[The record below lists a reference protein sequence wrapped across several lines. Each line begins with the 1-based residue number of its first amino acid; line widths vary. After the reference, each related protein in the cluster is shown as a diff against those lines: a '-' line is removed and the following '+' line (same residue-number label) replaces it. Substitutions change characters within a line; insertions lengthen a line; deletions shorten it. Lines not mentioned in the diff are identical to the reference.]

1 MAVLTHVSDDVMR
14 IFDDYELVSSSS
26 ALSLADSGKVFKI
39 SGTGYTVTLPAPTA
53 GWKAKFIV
61 SGAFSTD
68 FVVQSP
74 ADNRDTINGGV
85 IVNGAIVEAD
95 AVDKV
100 TFEDGAESIGDFIEI
115 HSDGTSYF
123 VFWKRKR
130 FIFYNSWRIIII
142 K

>member
-14 IFDDYELVSSSS
+14 IFDDYELVSASGS
-26 ALSLADSGKVFKI
+26 LSLADSGKVFKI

-53 GWKAKFIV
+53 GWKAKFVV
-61 SGAFSTD
+61 SAAFSTD

-74 ADNRDTINGGV
+74 ADNRDTINGGI

-115 HSDGTSYF
+115 HSDGSSYF
-123 VFWKRKR
+123 VYGNGNASSS
-130 FIFYNSWRIIII
+130 ITVGEL
-142 K
+142 

>member
-1 MAVLTHVSDDVMR
+1 MAVLEHVSDDVMR
-14 IFDDYELVSSSS
+14 IFDDYELISAASSLN
-26 ALSLADSGKVFKI
+26 LSDSGKTFKI
-39 SGTGYTVTLPAPTA
+39 SGTGYTVTLHAHSS

-68 FVVQSP
+68 CVVLSP
-74 ADNRDTINGGV
+74 ASNRDTINGGI

-95 AVDKV
+95 AVDRV

-123 VFWKRKR
+123 VFGNGNASSS
-130 FIFYNSWRIIII
+130 ISVGEL
-142 K
+142 

>member
-14 IFDDYELVSSSS
+14 IFDDYELVSASGS
-26 ALSLADSGKVFKI
+26 LSLADSGKVFKI
-39 SGTGYTVTLPAPTA
+39 SGTGYTVTLPAPTS
-53 GWKAKFIV
+53 GWKAKFVV
-61 SGAFSTD
+61 SAAFSTD

-74 ADNRDTINGGV
+74 ADNRDTINGGI

-123 VFWKRKR
+123 VYGNGNASSS
-130 FIFYNSWRIIII
+130 ITVGEL
-142 K
+142 

>member
-14 IFDDYELVSSSS
+14 IFDDYELVSASGS
-26 ALSLADSGKVFKI
+26 LSLADSGKVFKI

-53 GWKAKFIV
+53 GWKAKFVV
-61 SGAFSTD
+61 SAAFSTD

-74 ADNRDTINGGV
+74 ADNRDTINGGI

-123 VFWKRKR
+123 VYGNGNASSS
-130 FIFYNSWRIIII
+130 ITVGEL
-142 K
+142 

>member
-1 MAVLTHVSDDVMR
+1 MAVLEHVSDDVMR

-26 ALSLADSGKVFKI
+26 SLNLSDSGKVFKI
-39 SGTGYTVTLPAPTA
+39 SGTGYTVTLPAPSA

-74 ADNRDTINGGV
+74 ASNRDTINGGV

-95 AVDKV
+95 AVDRV
-100 TFEDGAESIGDFIEI
+100 TFEDDAESIGDFIEI
-115 HSDGTSYF
+115 HSDGTNYILLGKGNAASSIT
-123 VFWKRKR
+123 VGEL
-130 FIFYNSWRIIII
+130 
-142 K
+142 

>member
-14 IFDDYELVSSSS
+14 MFDDYETVTATGSLN
-26 ALSLADSGKVFKI
+26 LSDSGKVFRI

-53 GWKAKFIV
+53 GWKAKFV
-61 SGAFSTD
+61 VAAAFSTD

-85 IVNGAIVEAD
+85 MVNGAIVEAD
-95 AVDKV
+95 AVDRV
-100 TFEDGAESIGDFIEI
+100 TFEDDAESIGDYIEI

-123 VFWKRKR
+123 LWGNGNAASSITVGEL
-130 FIFYNSWRIIII
+130 
-142 K
+142 

>member
-14 IFDDYELVSSSS
+14 MFDDYETVTATGSLN
-26 ALSLADSGKVFKI
+26 LSDSGKVFRI

-53 GWKAKFIV
+53 GWKAKFV
-61 SGAFSTD
+61 VAAAFSTD
-68 FVVQSP
+68 FIVQSP

-95 AVDKV
+95 AVDRV
-100 TFEDGAESIGDFIEI
+100 TFEDDAESIGDYIEI

-123 VFWKRKR
+123 LWGNGNAASSISVGEL
-130 FIFYNSWRIIII
+130 
-142 K
+142 

>member
-14 IFDDYELVSSSS
+14 IFDDYELVSWSGS
-26 ALSLADSGKVFKI
+26 LSLADSGKVFKI

-53 GWKAKFIV
+53 GWKAKFVV
-61 SGAFSTD
+61 SAAFSTD

-74 ADNRDTINGGV
+74 ADNRDTINGGI

-115 HSDGTSYF
+115 HSDGSSYF
-123 VFWKRKR
+123 VYGNGNASSS
-130 FIFYNSWRIIII
+130 ITVGEL
-142 K
+142 